1 MNSTVRSIAVCAL
14 ASLCLA
20 ACGSTP
26 PSRYFSLSPTVAV
39 AEPEPGST
47 VALGLGPIRMP
58 DYLERT
64 QLVTRGAGQEL
75 SVHQYSRWAEPLS
88 KSFHRILAVDV
99 DNSVD
104 GLIVVG
110 FPWDFDAVAEL
121 DYRLLGDVTQFE
133 ADQSGRVILDVQW
146 GVVEL
151 DTNERVVLP
160 RRTRYE
166 TRAASAGDPASITS
180 AMNEALGELGRD
192 IASEMR
198 AVLDR

>member
-1 MNSTVRSIAVCAL
+1 MKSTVRSVAVCAV
-14 ASLCLA
+14 AALCLA

-39 AEPEPGST
+39 AGPEPAERVS
-47 VALGLGPIRMP
+47 LGLGPIRMP
-58 DYLERT
+58 DYLQRT

-88 KSFHRILAVDV
+88 KAFHRILAVDV
-99 DNSVD
+99 DNAVD
-104 GLIVVG
+104 GLVVVG

-121 DYRLLGDVTQFE
+121 DYRLLGDVTRFE

-146 GVVEL
+146 GVVDL
-151 DTNERVVLP
+151 DTDTRVVLP

-166 TRAASAGDPASITS
+166 TQAASAGDPASVTS
-180 AMNEALGELGRD
+180 AMNEALGKLGQD
-192 IASEMR
+192 IAVEMR
-198 AVLDR
+198 AVIDP